1 MTLEIVAAALGLVAA
16 LKKNKQVSGVGEIEK
31 HYPDLPQY
39 VLDEL
44 NRKDYSISDFYGALQ
59 KMDRRREPLALADRD
74 LYDAINSA
82 CEDYADDLDSG
93 YDAEIFLESYE
104 TEDVFM
110 AVLDIMQ
117 TQRIRGVGYAAAG
130 KPYWAGIPK
139 IQFIYH
145 GDWGDPELYYRGKY
159 YNAMEIEYDL
169 YQIYAGEKSPLNFSE
184 WLRENQERIKYSL
197 QYEYTPVSGV
207 GTNINILNAPLFIVN
222 KEEQGK
228 RIYVVSLWPGNGYFV
243 YNIGAYADSEEEALE
258 YVVAYLDKKND
269 SRFFVDEEVYELE
282 SNGADEDEIDEFAIY
297 VDPTMV
303 GGKRPHYIRTEN
315 LGIER
320 V

>member
-59 KMDRRREPLALADRD
+59 KMDRRREPLVLADRD

-82 CEDYADDLDSG
+82 CEDYADDLDSE
-93 YDAEIFLESYE
+93 YDAEFFLESYE

-117 TQRIRGVGYAAAG
+117 TQRIRGVGYAAAE

-139 IQFIYH
+139 IQIIYH

-169 YQIYAGEKSPLNFSE
+169 YQIYAEEKSPLNFSE

-207 GTNINILNAPLFIVN
+207 TYP
-222 KEEQGK
+222 E
-228 RIYVVSLWPGNGYFV
+228 
-243 YNIGAYADSEEEALE
+243 
-258 YVVAYLDKKND
+258 
-269 SRFFVDEEVYELE
+269 
-282 SNGADEDEIDEFAIY
+282 
-297 VDPTMV
+297 
-303 GGKRPHYIRTEN
+303 
-315 LGIER
+315 
-320 V
+320 